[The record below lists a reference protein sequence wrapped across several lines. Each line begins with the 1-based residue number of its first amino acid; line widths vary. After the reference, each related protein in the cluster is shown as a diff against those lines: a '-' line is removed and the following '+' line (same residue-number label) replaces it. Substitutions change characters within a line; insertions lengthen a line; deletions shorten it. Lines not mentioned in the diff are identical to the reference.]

1 MNKKIY
7 SLMLGLL
14 TLAGLLTGC
23 KSDDDITF
31 DHERQQF
38 ETRADRIL
46 LEFIAP
52 FGTTANEEV
61 YIIGPFNGNTLTAD
75 EEGKY
80 ADPVLDDAFKL
91 TKAPKSDVKWGIYL
105 DPATF
110 QNGKSLADGFRFY
123 SKAQGNEALLGTTA
137 VYAVHNDNPG
147 VGTFT
152 NVWGQRWEAYYW
164 SGGEKPEPDH
174 NGVRVY
180 VDNQTG
186 WDALTLYMWG
196 DVNNLNGDWPG
207 MQPSGQWEKDG
218 VKWTYFDLGEEN
230 MGLNENLIFNNNGGG
245 SQLPDF
251 NLTLDHDVYL
261 RLTADAVEEI
271 ELEPSVKH
279 DGYALFVLNESSQT
293 ELALYAW
300 GDGLSDAND
309 LFGGWPGMAPT
320 GTQTIN
326 GLEYT
331 YFDLGEGR
339 TGLNV
344 NLIPNNNGGGVQWEG
359 GDLNF
364 TIDHD
369 IYIRIFDGG
378 YEIISKDY
386 QGGGG
391 TPTPQPDP
399 EPTAEKV
406 IIAVKNTICYDDPHL
421 YVWGDSE
428 ACGAWPGAAP
438 VKTTDNG
445 WCLFELPSQGTFNLI
460 LNNNGNGLQL
470 DGPAVTNTA
479 TRFFDVNESWV
490 ESPNTVTIQNNAG
503 YTDPRLYAW
512 GDGEIYGGWRG
523 IKPTS
528 NENGVLVFPL
538 PNDGGTYNLILNSD
552 AGTQQD
558 ISAVVANQ
566 SYQFTAN

>member
-1 MNKKIY
+1 MNKKLY
-7 SLMLGLL
+7 SLLL
-14 TLAGLLTGC
+14 TLLALTGMISSC
-23 KSDDDITF
+23 SKSEDIVF

-46 LEFIAP
+46 LEFIVP
-52 FGTTANEEV
+52 FGTTANEEI
-61 YIIGPFNGNTLTAD
+61 YIIGPFNGNTLTPD

-80 ADPVLDDAFKL
+80 ADPVLDDTYKL
-91 TKAPKSDVKWGIYL
+91 TKAEKSDIKWGVYL
-105 DPATF
+105 DPTTF
-110 QNGKSLADGFRFY
+110 QGGKSLADGFRFY
-123 SKAQGNEALLGTTA
+123 STSQGNEAQLGATA

-186 WDALTLYMWG
+186 WDALALYMWG
-196 DVNNLNGDWPG
+196 DINNLNGDWPG
-207 MQPSGQWEKDG
+207 MQPTGQWEKDG
-218 VKWTYFDLGEEN
+218 VKWTYFDMGEDN
-230 MGLNENLIFNNNGGG
+230 TGLNENLIFNNNGGG
-245 SQLPDF
+245 SQLADF

-261 RLTADAVEEI
+261 RITVDGVEEI

-279 DGYALFVLNESSQT
+279 DGYVLFVLNQSSQT
-293 ELALYAW
+293 DFALYAW
-300 GDGLSDAND
+300 GDAEA
-309 LFGGWPGMAPT
+309 FGGWPGMAPT

-326 GLEYT
+326 GLEYI
-331 YFDLGEGR
+331 YFDLGEAN
-339 TGLNV
+339 TGLNL
-344 NLIPNNNGGGVQWEG
+344 NLIPNNNNGGVQWEG

-369 IYIRIFDGG
+369 IYLRIFDGG
-378 YEIISKDY
+378 YEVISKDY
-386 QGGGG
+386 QPSGD
-391 TPTPQPDP
+391 TPTPDPDP
-399 EPTAEKV
+399 QPAAEKV
-406 IIAVKNTICYDDPHL
+406 IIAVKNSIGYADPHL

-428 ACGAWPGAAP
+428 ACGSWPGAAP
-438 VKTTDNG
+438 VKMTDNG

-460 LNNNGNGLQL
+460 LNDNGTTQK
-470 DGPAVTNTA
+470 DGPAISTA
-479 TRFFDVNESWV
+479 GSHFFDVNESWV

-528 NENGVLVFPL
+528 NANGLLVFPL
-538 PNDGGTYNLILNSD
+538 PNDGGTYNLILN
-552 AGTQQD
+552 GEGEGVQQD
-558 ISAVVANQ
+558 ISQVVANQ
-566 SYQFTAN
+566 SYSFTAN